1 MNAREY
7 YSQIETTINDCPIVT
22 HFSTEFDEIDQFVG
36 YFKGKL
42 DLMDGSILHF
52 IEFIEIENEI
62 VNRLKYKYHW
72 QSENGEL
79 IERWDNVPHH
89 REIDTFP
96 HHKHDNK
103 GVYSSSNVNLK
114 TIIDY
119 LMDKLL
125 I

>member
-42 DLMDGSILHF
+42 DLMDGSILRF

-62 VNRLKYKYHW
+62 VNCLKYKYHW
-72 QSENGEL
+72 QSKK
-79 IERWDNVPHH
+79 W
-89 REIDTFP
+89 
-96 HHKHDNK
+96 
-103 GVYSSSNVNLK
+103 
-114 TIIDY
+114 
-119 LMDKLL
+119 
-125 I
+125 